1 MKYSPDREV
10 EEVFKIE
17 ETACTNR
24 ECYENTV
31 RGLERNVGLR
41 LGGSLCARFRHLDF
55 TPKAMEKYEG
65 FLGG

>member
-1 MKYSPDREV
+1 M
-10 EEVFKIE
+10 FKIE
-17 ETACTNR
+17 GTASKNR
-24 ECYENTV
+24 ESYENTV